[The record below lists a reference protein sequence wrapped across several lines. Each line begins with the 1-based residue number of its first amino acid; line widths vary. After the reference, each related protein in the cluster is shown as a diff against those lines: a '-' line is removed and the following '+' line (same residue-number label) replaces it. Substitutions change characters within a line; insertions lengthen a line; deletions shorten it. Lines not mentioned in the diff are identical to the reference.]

1 MKTNP
6 FMQQAIDLAYE
17 NTLKNQGKPFG
28 AVIVKDGKVI
38 GTGVND
44 VLATHDVTAH
54 AEIQA
59 IREACKT
66 VQSPSLEG
74 CEIYASGQPCP
85 MCLAAI
91 YWTGAKAV
99 YYAYTE
105 DDAAKIGMSTA
116 FVYEQLALPY
126 EKQALPILPMKP
138 EDDAKNPFALWQK
151 ITMTK

>member
-1 MKTNP
+1 MKANP
-6 FMQQAIDLAYE
+6 FMQQAIELAYD
-17 NTLKNQGKPFG
+17 NTRKNQGKPFG
-28 AVIVKDGKVI
+28 AVIVKDGVVI

-54 AEIQA
+54 AEMQA

-66 VQSPSLEG
+66 LDSASLEG

-91 YWTGAKAV
+91 YWTGAKTV

-105 DDAAKIGMSTA
+105 NDAAEVGMSTKH
-116 FVYEQLALPY
+116 VYEQLALPFD
-126 EKQALPILPMKP
+126 KQVLPIVRMKN
-138 EDDAKNPFALWQK
+138 EDEGINPFAFWKQ
-151 ITMTK
+151 TRG